1 MSDLYLV
8 LRTRLRSVAA
18 RQQWLEIDGK
28 TLRTA
33 REQRGLSRE
42 ALGRL
47 VRYSSKTIER
57 YEDEGRIPRADVP
70 VFARALGLHIE
81 SADGAPLT
89 ATLDPEIVG
98 QLDRLE
104 SGLAVLLEHFGLTA
118 AAAEEERRETPASG
132 RRAL

>member
-1 MSDLYLV
+1 M
-8 LRTRLRSVAA
+8 AA